1 MTPSLRTLRAGPRW
15 RDVPRLPGFEEPVPN
30 IDSQWLGLPGTM
42 QDGSAPFGDCYRT
55 LFDDGELRVAAQMHL
70 TLSLEALC
78 PDVLYSGPI
87 FTSTEHLGPKPGE
100 RDLAREW
107 INRQYG
113 LIQRLRPNATV
124 YQYDLPGVDEPVKWP
139 DHCRVRDLY
148 PTQASVALECR
159 ANVQRYA
166 EMVPLVTDWMNG
178 NPSNPRLDD
187 ARYAA
192 MMQTA
197 LLMAKHSGEVWLWG
211 EAWTDE
217 GVKRVVEGQER
228 LREWVLG
235 IPAATP
241 APEVA

>member
-1 MTPSLRTLRAGPRW
+1 MTPILRTLRAGPRW
-15 RDVPRLPGFEEPVPN
+15 RDVPQVSGYGAPVPCILEQN
-30 IDSQWLGLPGTM
+30 MGLAGVM
-42 QDGSAPFGDCYRT
+42 QDGSAPFGECYRT

-107 INRQYG
+107 ISRQYG
-113 LIQRLRPNATV
+113 LIQRLRPNAV
-124 YQYDLPGVDEPVKWP
+124 VFQYDIPGVVEPVAWP
-139 DHCRVRDLY
+139 NKCRVRDLY
-148 PTQASVALECR
+148 PTQASVALESR
-159 ANVQRYA
+159 LNVQRYA

-192 MMQTA
+192 MIQTA

-211 EAWTDE
+211 EAWSDD

-228 LREWVLG
+228 LREWVAG
-235 IPAATP
+235 VAATTP
-241 APEVA
+241 TPEVA